1 MNFLFSPV
9 VSALIAA
16 GVRLSQVDGKP
27 GLSADDFRLAIAQA
41 RNLATTSLPADV
53 KADRLAEWIRA
64 GFSHQITN
72 HPGWDWVPLAL
83 GWLAVVVGRR
93 LKLIA

>member
-1 MNFLFSPV
+1 MKFLLSPI

-27 GLSADDFRLAIAQA
+27 GLSADDFRMAVAQA
-41 RNLATTSLPADV
+41 RNLATTSLPPEV
-53 KADRLAEWIRA
+53 KAVRLAQWIRA
-64 GFSHQITN
+64 AFFEKITN
-72 HPGWDWVPLAL
+72 HPAWDWVPLAL